1 MKIFK
6 PTTKNTGNKVGCS
19 FSILVAKEIG
29 IDAAIIL
36 EMLNGLCL
44 ENQKRGIGD
53 KVFLIAQEIVDLLPF
68 LNLKQVRYAIE
79 KLEKSGYLEVGKIRT
94 SAISEN
100 HKKIQTDIAKSIIKK
115 CSNNESFSLTKIPN
129 SGVKEKP
136 SPHTPYKK
144 KDKEEYILSSESDN
158 KLSSSS
164 DNNIQ
169 SFNNFFPPFIPQVPA
184 EPSQKEKKEVLQT
197 QKKDVFEEFLTNTI
211 YREVVM
217 KSYGIDE
224 KTLDYCINQA
234 RKKSSCMIDGVTRR
248 EAQFKVKYELDNI
261 PVVKG
266 KLFDRKQAFYNEILN
281 CANQQNLDRD
291 FATWF
296 YCKWSHLAIP
306 ELEIM
311 MFEKEAKDKSW
322 DTFRMLKM
330 SYLSYK
336 RKNEKYY

>member
-1 MKIFK
+1 MRFSKLKIIRCCEKVDGFCVLPQSTIGDRELSFLSCGILMRILSLDDGDDFTISGFSK
-6 PTTKNTGNKVGCS
+6 DDGVDIRSLRKVLKELEEKGYYKKGISTNKNGREIGVYHIFSDGAEAYHNKVQICT
-19 FSILVAKEIG
+19 I
-29 IDAAIIL
+29 
-36 EMLNGLCL
+36 
-44 ENQKRGIGD
+44 
-53 KVFLIAQEIVDLLPF
+53 
-68 LNLKQVRYAIE
+68 
-79 KLEKSGYLEVGKIRT
+79 
-94 SAISEN
+94 
-100 HKKIQTDIAKSIIKK
+100 
-115 CSNNESFSLTKIPN
+115 
-129 SGVKEKP
+129 KEKP

-144 KDKEEYILSSESDN
+144 KYKEEYILSSEYDN

-169 SFNNFFPPFIPQVPA
+169 NFNNFFPPFIPQVPA

-197 QKKDVFEEFLTNTI
+197 QKKDVFEEFFTNTI
-211 YREVVM
+211 YREGVI
-217 KSYGIDE
+217 KNYGVDE

-311 MFEKEAKDKSW
+311 MFEKEAKDRSW

>member
-44 ENQKRGIGD
+44 ENQKIGIGD

-79 KLEKSGYLEVGKIRT
+79 KLEKSGYLEIGKIRT
-94 SAISEN
+94 SEISEN
-100 HKKIQTDIAKSIIKK
+100 HKKIQTDIAKSIIQKSSK
-115 CSNNESFSLTKIPN
+115 FGTFSLNKIPN
-129 SGVKEKP
+129 LGVKEKY

-144 KDKEEYILSSESDN
+144 KDKEEYISFSKPNIDILDSEN
-158 KLSSSS
+158 
-164 DNNIQ
+164 NNIDNL
-169 SFNNFFPPFIPQVPA
+169 NNFFPPIIPQVPA

-217 KSYGIDE
+217 KNYGVDE

-291 FATWF
+291 FAMWF
-296 YCKWSHLAIP
+296 YCKWSQLAIP
-306 ELEIM
+306 ELDIM
-311 MFEKEAKDKSW
+311 VFEKKAKDKSW

>member
-1 MKIFK
+1 MKRNSIFD
-6 PTTKNTGNKVGCS
+6 PNILNCNIEIDVLQKVG
-19 FSILVAKEIG
+19 G
-29 IDAAIIL
+29 NAAIIYAKIRKWERVNEL
-36 EMLNGLCL
+36 SNIDSISFSS
-44 ENQKRGIGD
+44 NQDVYD
-53 KVFLIAQEIVDLLPF
+53 KLPF
-68 LNLKQVRYAIE
+68 FTYDQIRRSIE
-79 KLEKSGYLEVGKIRT
+79 KLKKNKFLIEEKIIQSNSKERVVLRTKMFGK
-94 SAISEN
+94 N
-100 HKKIQTDIAKSIIKK
+100 NK
-115 CSNNESFSLTKIPN
+115 CLADMPS
-129 SGVKEKP
+129 KEKH

-144 KDKEEYILSSESDN
+144 KDKEEYILFSKPNIDILDSEN
-158 KLSSSS
+158 
-164 DNNIQ
+164 NNID
-169 SFNNFFPPFIPQVPA
+169 NLNIFFPPFIPQVPA

-217 KSYGIDE
+217 KNYGVDE

-311 MFEKEAKDKSW
+311 MFEKEAKDRSW

>member
-1 MKIFK
+1 MKRNSIFD
-6 PTTKNTGNKVGCS
+6 PNILNCNIEIDVLQKVG
-19 FSILVAKEIG
+19 G
-29 IDAAIIL
+29 NAAIIYAKIREWERVIEL
-36 EMLNGLCL
+36 SNIDSISFSS
-44 ENQKRGIGD
+44 NQDVYD
-53 KVFLIAQEIVDLLPF
+53 KLPF
-68 LNLKQVRYAIE
+68 FTYDQIRRSIE
-79 KLEKSGYLEVGKIRT
+79 KLKKNKLLIEEKIIQNNSKERVVLRT
-94 SAISEN
+94 
-100 HKKIQTDIAKSIIKK
+100 KVFGRYAKCLADMPS
-115 CSNNESFSLTKIPN
+115 
-129 SGVKEKP
+129 KEKP

-144 KDKEEYILSSESDN
+144 KDKVEYILSSESDN

-169 SFNNFFPPFIPQVPA
+169 SFNNFSFVSSTRA
-184 EPSQKEKKEVLQT
+184 REEEKEKKERFPIFE
-197 QKKDVFEEFLTNTI
+197 KDVFEEFLTNTI